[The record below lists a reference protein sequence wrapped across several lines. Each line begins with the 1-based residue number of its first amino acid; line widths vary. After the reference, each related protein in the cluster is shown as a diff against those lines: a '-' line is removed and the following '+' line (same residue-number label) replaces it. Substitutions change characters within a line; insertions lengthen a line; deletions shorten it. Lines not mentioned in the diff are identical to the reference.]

1 MLRWTLLLT
10 ACTLALVACG
20 SNNDDLAGGSAGAS
34 GAADASTDAD
44 ANVNDSST
52 PPDSGP
58 DALPDAAVDVQDEPQ
73 PQDASSDAVETGQDA
88 KPEAGQEA
96 GQDAGT
102 DRPCTLDGDECE
114 SGEKCAP
121 VGPNEAL
128 VCRPDGDKQVGEAC
142 GESGVDDCVSGT
154 ACVPYDNTIS
164 MCLPLCSDTV
174 PCSESYEAC
183 FDWFGPNG
191 SVAGVCFGD
200 DCLPPASGCESGERC
215 TVLSAGEDA
224 VAACVPA
231 GPVAVGGDCS
241 VDECEPGAMCV
252 QEGNS
257 YTCRAYC
264 DSGSD
269 CGADDQHCA
278 WPWPPLQ
285 DIGLCTEGCD
295 PASQTGCGTDDACY
309 FLDPTDGSTDCFPAG
324 TLVEGADCSSLAD
337 FCQPGLDCVR
347 EPGATPFEYYCRAFC
362 DADHPCNSGSCT
374 TTEATE
380 ALKFCMP

>member
-1 MLRWTLLLT
+1 MLRWTLLLA

-20 SNNDDLAGGSAGAS
+20 SDDDPAGGSGGSGGAT
-34 GAADASTDAD
+34 DASTDTD

-52 PPDSGP
+52 PPDSGS

-73 PQDASSDAVETGQDA
+73 PQDASSDAVE
-88 KPEAGQEA
+88 A
-96 GQDAGT
+96 GQDAT
-102 DRPCTLDGDECE
+102 PDVEQDAAADRPCTLDGDECE
-114 SGEKCAP
+114 PGEKCAP
-121 VGPNEAL
+121 AGPNEAL

-142 GESGVDDCVSGT
+142 GESGVDDCVSGA

-164 MCLPLCSDTV
+164 TCLPLCSDTV

-191 SVAGVCFGD
+191 SVAGLCFGN
-200 DCLPPASGCESGERC
+200 DCLPPASGCETGERC
-215 TVLSAGEDA
+215 TVLSAGEDS

-252 QEGNS
+252 LAGSS
-257 YTCRAYC
+257 YICRAYC
-264 DSGSD
+264 DGGSD
-269 CGADDQHCA
+269 CDAEDQHCA
-278 WPWPPLQ
+278 WPWPPLP
-285 DIGLCTEGCD
+285 DIGLCSEGCD
-295 PASQTGCGTDDACY
+295 PVGQTGCGADDACY
-309 FLDPTDGSTDCFPAG
+309 YLDPTDGSTDCFPAG

-337 FCQPGLDCVR
+337 FCLPGLDCVL
-347 EPGATPFEYYCRAFC
+347 EPGTTPFEYYCRAFC
-362 DADHPCNSGSCT
+362 DADHPCSSGSCT
-374 TTEATE
+374 TTGATE